1 MNNPSLAAA
10 RDAYFQIVDA
20 LRQRTRGLLVAGSPD
35 WVDPSAVESVSL
47 DLPSA
52 SCRPAHLV
60 VCLREGIPGSVLPK
74 AIRSRGINALVPLRS
89 SRSARAIAQGA
100 PTLTRQ
106 VAPCIEGTATC
117 IVMDKLAPSRNYLMT
132 CGHVVA
138 PDAAACVNQTLD
150 IAGEAQVQSGKLV
163 DWQPSIGVDVW
174 RTTIDAGLVEVTA
187 DDAVALRRIAG
198 FIPASMGLSPIADM
212 QVSLRRKDAPITGSL
227 KVSWSGYVDLPGITP
242 GFPDYFLA
250 DAIGYL
256 AAEPTRAGDSGGA
269 IWDTADGLM
278 GMHIGGL
285 PDTGPG
291 NPNAVFGPIQPAL
304 EWFSVQPYLRRGGV
318 SSPTSAGS
326 SEVSARQPTPTFGAA
341 GPQADEEVSVVAATL
356 WGEARNQGEQG
367 MRAVACVINNRLK
380 TRYRGKTTATAVC
393 LDPKQFS
400 CWNAADPNL
409 PRMRTIATHP
419 DSQYFT
425 ACSIA
430 RELVQGNLQDI
441 TNGARHY
448 YAASLRPP
456 AYWSKGKT
464 PCKVIGD
471 HLFFNDID

>member
-1 MNNPSLAAA
+1 MSIASFRNA
-10 RDAYFQIVDA
+10 REAYLIIVQA
-20 LRQRTRGLLVAGSPD
+20 LSHRTRGLSFADAPD
-35 WVDPSAVESVSL
+35 WADPSGVESVSL
-47 DLPSA
+47 GLPSVLGH
-52 SCRPAHLV
+52 PEHLV
-60 VCLREGIPGSVLPK
+60 ISLRDGIPGGALPK
-74 AIRSRGINALVPLRS
+74 GMRVRGTDAFVPLRS
-89 SRSARAIAQGA
+89 SRSARAVAQGA

-117 IVMDKLAPSRNYLMT
+117 LVRDKLAPARNYLMT

-138 PDAAACVNQTLD
+138 PDAGACVNQTLD
-150 IAGEAQVQSGKLV
+150 IGGAVQTQSGKLV

-174 RTTIDAGLVEVTA
+174 RTTIDAGLVEVNA
-187 DDAVALRRIAG
+187 DDAVALRRIDG
-198 FIPASMGLSPIADM
+198 FVPASIGLSPIADM
-212 QVSLRRKDAPITGSL
+212 QVSMRRKDAPITGAL
-227 KVSWSGYVDLPGITP
+227 KVFWSGYVDLPGITP

-256 AAEPTRAGDSGGA
+256 AAQPTRAGDSGSA
-269 IWDTADGLM
+269 IWDSADGLM

-291 NPNAVFGPIQPAL
+291 NCNAVFGPIGPAL
-304 EWFSVQPYLRRGGV
+304 EWFSVQPYFRGDGA
-318 SSPTSAGS
+318 SIPALSGSAG
-326 SEVSARQPTPTFGAA
+326 VAARQPTPVFGPDGAK
-341 GPQADEEVSVVAATL
+341 ADEEVGVVAATI

-380 TRYRGKTTATAVC
+380 TQYRRKTTATAVC

-400 CWNAADPNL
+400 CWNADDPNL

-430 RELVQGNLQDI
+430 RELLQGSLQDI

-448 YAASLRPP
+448 YAATMRPP